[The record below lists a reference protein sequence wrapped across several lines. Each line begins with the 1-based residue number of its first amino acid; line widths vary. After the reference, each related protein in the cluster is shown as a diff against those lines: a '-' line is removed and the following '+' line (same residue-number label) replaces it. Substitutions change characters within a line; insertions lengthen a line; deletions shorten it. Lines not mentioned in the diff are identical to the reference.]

1 MTAAVR
7 LRTSEAWRSL
17 QVRAA
22 GALDVFPL
30 SLASALVAAA
40 RRRRELARG
49 TPPLWLAKVMELDA
63 LPCRLMMSL
72 DRIGVD
78 LEGRRFDVG
87 LQLPA
92 NVPCP
97 VLDDVFSVLV
107 ASSSV
112 RSIGFYWSDASADE
126 ELRLMRGARGVE
138 GGPAVTHER
147 LTPTTAD
154 DRSRFLV
161 RRHTTIAL
169 PAPAEREARTL
180 LKRLAGGRYTI
191 CLNLDA
197 ADGSLVNSVAPAFPD
212 ARFFALRRGSSGPA
226 PEGASIVAVGEF
238 GFSLHERLAFVQ
250 AADAYVGVFDEHAC
264 AAVAAERPCVLLGG
278 VDDERAG
285 LPVPS
290 DGRGVVWLSRP
301 YDVRTATP
309 LVASFL
315 RRFAPRP

>member
-1 MTAAVR
+1 
-7 LRTSEAWRSL
+7 
-17 QVRAA
+17 
-22 GALDVFPL
+22 
-30 SLASALVAAA
+30 
-40 RRRRELARG
+40 
-49 TPPLWLAKVMELDA
+49 
-63 LPCRLMMSL
+63 
-72 DRIGVD
+72 
-78 LEGRRFDVG
+78 
-87 LQLPA
+87 
-92 NVPCP
+92 
-97 VLDDVFSVLV
+97 
-107 ASSSV
+107 V

-197 ADGSLVNSVAPAFPD
+197 ADGSLVDSVTPAFPD
-212 ARFFALRRGSSGPA
+212 ARFFALGRGSGLA

-264 AAVAAERPCVLLGG
+264 AAVAAKRPCVLLGG

-285 LPVPS
+285 PPVPS

-301 YDVRTATP
+301 YDVHTATP

>member
-49 TPPLWLAKVMELDA
+49 TPPLWLAKVMELDG

-107 ASSSV
+107 ASPSV

-126 ELRLMRGARGVE
+126 DLRLMRGARGVE

-197 ADGSLVNSVAPAFPD
+197 ADGALVNSVAPTFPD
-212 ARFFALRRGSSGPA
+212 ARFFGLGRGSSGLA